1 MPSQSL
7 KMLLVRR
14 IFAKNKYMKIYNF
27 KAILGLLALS
37 LLFIVSCG
45 NDKKME
51 KNANVPRTTEM
62 ESLSKQDTIRI
73 TLNSNDK
80 MQFDKSEITVFE
92 GQTVILTL
100 NHTGTMPISAMGHN
114 FVLLTKGTAISDFAN
129 QALKAKD
136 NEYIPTD
143 GKNVIANTGLIG
155 GGESVSVT
163 FKAPEKGVYDFLCSF
178 PGHYAIMKGKFNV
191 N

>member
-1 MPSQSL
+1 
-7 KMLLVRR
+7 
-14 IFAKNKYMKIYNF
+14 MKHI
-27 KAILGLLALS
+27 KSRSILGMLALS

-45 NDKKME
+45 NDK
-51 KNANVPRTTEM
+51 NATTNENIPTVDEL
-62 ESLSKQDTIRI
+62 ESLSKQDTIRV

-100 NHTGTMPISAMGHN
+100 HHTGTMTLSAMGHN
-114 FVLLTKGTAISDFAN
+114 FVLLTKGTAISDFTK

-136 NEYIPTD
+136 NAYIPTD
-143 GKNVIANTGLIG
+143 EKNVIAYTGLIG

-163 FKAPEKGVYDFLCSF
+163 FKAPEKGIYDFLCSF
-178 PGHYAIMKGKFNV
+178 PGHYSIMKGKFNV